1 MNGKYI
7 LILKE
12 TLDQINDELYKSLPL
27 AYAETAIKII
37 KAVVGKTL
45 KKYSKLF

>member
-1 MNGKYI
+1 MNGKQI

-27 AYAETAIKII
+27 DDAEKAIQII
-37 KAVVGKTL
+37 KTVVGKTI